1 MKQIITGALLLAGA
15 LVASTGTAQD
25 VIRHSQSG
33 NRQYQTLAPQAV
45 SDGLDTLI
53 AQVVQMQD
61 SIDHLLQVQAYQAI
75 SISTGSLQITG
86 ESLMESL
93 TIMDAASIGGDL
105 TVSGDLEVT
114 GSASGI
120 TSAMVG
126 LGDADNT
133 SDADKPIST
142 AAQTALDLK
151 APLASPAFTGTVTG
165 ITAAMV
171 GLGDADNTS
180 DADKPI
186 STAAQTAL
194 NLKAPLASPAFT
206 GTVTG
211 ITAAMV
217 GLGNAENTSDANKP
231 VSTATQTA
239 LDLKAPLAS
248 PAFTGTVTG
257 ITASMVGLGNADNTS
272 DADKPASTAVQ
283 NALDLKAPLSSPVFT
298 GTVSGISAAMV
309 GLGNADNTSDADK
322 PVSTATQTAL
332 DLKAPLASPTFT
344 GTPSLPTGTT
354 AVTQSASD
362 NSTKLATTEYVDAA
376 IAGAGSATQDILQ
389 EFTVAA
395 DGETTFQLSQL
406 PASTTVVRM
415 YRNGILL
422 SATCYAVTSTD
433 VVYDETFNGNAEMK
447 TGDRIQFYYA
457 Y

>member
-33 NRQYQTLAPQAV
+33 NRQYQTLAPRAV

-53 AQVVQMQD
+53 AQVAQMQD
-61 SIDHLLQVQAYQAI
+61 SIEHLLQVQAYQAI

-114 GSASGI
+114 GSTTGI

-126 LGDADNT
+126 LGNLDNT
-133 SDADKPIST
+133 SDADKPLST
-142 AAQTALDLK
+142 AAQAALDLK
-151 APLASPAFTGTVTG
+151 APLASPAFTGTVSG

-171 GLGDADNTS
+171 GLGNADNTS

-186 STAAQTAL
+186 STAAQAAL
-194 NLKAPLASPAFT
+194 DLKASLASPTFT
-206 GTVTG
+206 GTVSG

-217 GLGNAENTSDANKP
+217 GLGSADNTSDADKP
-231 VSTATQTA
+231 VSTAAQNA

-248 PAFTGTVTG
+248 PA
-257 ITASMVGLGNADNTS
+257 
-272 DADKPASTAVQ
+272 
-283 NALDLKAPLSSPVFT
+283 FT

-447 TGDRIQFYYA
+447 AGDRIQFYYA